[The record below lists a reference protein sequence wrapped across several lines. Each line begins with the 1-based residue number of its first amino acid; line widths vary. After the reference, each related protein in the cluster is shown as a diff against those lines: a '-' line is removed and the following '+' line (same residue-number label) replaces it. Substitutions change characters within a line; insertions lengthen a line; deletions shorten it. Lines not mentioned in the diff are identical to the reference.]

1 MKNKLFG
8 LFRYRALVQSL
19 VGRELKARY
28 RGSFF
33 GFLWSFLNPFL
44 LLCVYTIVFGLILRP
59 RDPSFSSPISY
70 ALFLFTGLLPWTW
83 FSSSILESSNV
94 LMVHSGLLRKIMF
107 PAEILPITV
116 VLTNLVNFVLGL
128 PILFLFYI
136 VFGHKIS
143 FWIFFLPVCI
153 LLELT
158 LVLGL
163 SLIVAPLS
171 VIFKDLQNIIANL
184 ITLWFFST
192 PIIYPFSFPAIQN
205 NPILKI
211 YLLLNPMTHV
221 IESYHYSLFYGSLPH
236 WKKISVTFF
245 VSILIL
251 IFGYY
256 IFDRLRDTVVEE
268 A

>member
-1 MKNKLFG
+1 MKKKILNLF
-8 LFRYRALVQSL
+8 LYRAIIQNL

-59 RDPSFSSPISY
+59 RDQSFPSPISY
-70 ALFLFTGLLPWTW
+70 ALFLFTGLLPWIW

-94 LMVHSGLLRKIMF
+94 LVVNSGLLKKIMF
-107 PAEILPITV
+107 PAEILPVTV
-116 VLTNLVNFVLGL
+116 VVTNLVNFVLGL

-136 VFGHKIS
+136 IFGHKLT
-143 FWIFFLPVCI
+143 FWVLFLPVCI
-153 LLELT
+153 LLEFIFA
-158 LVLGL
+158 LGL

-171 VIFKDLQNIIANL
+171 VLFKDLQNIIANL

-192 PIIYPFSFPAIQN
+192 PIIYPFSFPAIQKN
-205 NPILKI
+205 SLLKT

-221 IESYHYSLFYGSLPH
+221 VESYHYSLFYGSLPH
-236 WKKISVTFF
+236 WKKLSVTFIF
-245 VSILIL
+245 SLI
-251 IFGYY
+251 IFIIGYL
-256 IFDRLRDTVVEE
+256 IFDRLKDTVVEE

>member
-1 MKNKLFG
+1 MKRKILE
-8 LFRYRALVQSL
+8 LFRYRALIQSL

-59 RDPSFSSPISY
+59 RDPSFPSPISY
-70 ALFLFTGLLPWTW
+70 SLFLFTGLLPWIW

-94 LMVHSGLLRKIMF
+94 LMANSGLLKKIMF
-107 PAEILPITV
+107 PAEIFPITV
-116 VLTNLVNFVLGL
+116 VVTNLVNFVLGL

-136 VFGHKIS
+136 VFGHKLTLW
-143 FWIFFLPVCI
+143 FLFLPVCI
-153 LLELT
+153 FLEFIFA
-158 LVLGL
+158 LGL

-171 VIFKDLQNIIANL
+171 VLFKDFQNIIANL

-192 PIIYPFSFPAIQN
+192 PIIYPFSFPAIQKT
-205 NPILKI
+205 PPLKI

-236 WKKISVTFF
+236 WKKLFVTF
-245 VSILIL
+245 
-251 IFGYY
+251 IFSLAIFMTGYY
-256 IFDRLRDTVVEE
+256 IFDRLKNTVIEE

>member
-1 MKNKLFG
+1 MKRKVLG
-8 LFRYRALVQSL
+8 LFRYRALIQSL

-28 RGSFF
+28 RGSFL

-59 RDPSFSSPISY
+59 RDPSFPTPISY
-70 ALFLFTGLLPWTW
+70 ALFLFTGLLPWIW
-83 FSSSILESSNV
+83 LSSSILESSNV
-94 LMVHSGLLRKIMF
+94 LIANSGLLKKIMF

-116 VLTNLVNFVLGL
+116 VVTNLVNFVLGL

-136 VFGHKIS
+136 IFGHKLT
-143 FWIFFLPVCI
+143 FWVFFLPFCI
-153 LLELT
+153 LLEFIFA
-158 LVLGL
+158 LGL
-163 SLIVAPLS
+163 SLMVAPLS

-192 PIIYPFSFPAIQN
+192 PIIYPFSFPAIQKSSL
-205 NPILKI
+205 LKL
-211 YLLLNPMTHV
+211 YLLLNPLTHV

-236 WKKISVTFF
+236 WKKLSVTFIF
-245 VSILIL
+245 SLI
-251 IFGYY
+251 IFIIGYY